1 MTGPKLRGN
10 GESMTKLARPI
21 VCAEC
26 AKQKADWADDCPH
39 AIELWRNGYS
49 RALQERARPRLTSED
64 MRKAISGISPAWQ
77 NFYHLAA
84 DTLNRILDEK
94 EKAR

>member
-1 MTGPKLRGN
+1 M
-10 GESMTKLARPI
+10 SKLARPL

-26 AKQKADWADDCPH
+26 ARQKVNRAEDCPH

-49 RALQERARPRLTSED
+49 CALQERVRPRLTSD
-64 MRKAISGISPAWQ
+64 DVLKAIAGLSPAWK

-84 DTLNRILDEK
+84 DALNRILDGK
-94 EKAR
+94 EKA